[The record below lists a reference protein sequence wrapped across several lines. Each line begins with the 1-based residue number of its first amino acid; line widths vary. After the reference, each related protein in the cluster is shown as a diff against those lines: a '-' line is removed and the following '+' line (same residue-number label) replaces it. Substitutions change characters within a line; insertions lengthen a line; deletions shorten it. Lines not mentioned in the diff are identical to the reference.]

1 MAKSRTRRQGTRV
14 GAPTVRF
21 RVDFGRDAPVGPGK
35 IALLEEIERGGSLS
49 QAARALNMS
58 YRRAWQLLES
68 LNGSF
73 AQPVAT
79 TAKGGRGGGGAV
91 VTPFGRQL
99 MRAYRRLDAEI
110 QRRAA
115 RAFRPLLREAPR
127 APAPART
134 ARASRAGRRG
144 APVLLLKDR

>member
-21 RVDFGRDAPVGPGK
+21 RVDFGRDASVGPGK

-49 QAARALNMS
+49 QAARTLNMS

-110 QRRAA
+110 QLRAA
-115 RAFRPLLREAPR
+115 RAIRPLLREAPR
-127 APAPART
+127 ARAPART
-134 ARASRAGRRG
+134 SGASRARPRG
-144 APVLLLKDR
+144 APVLRLKDR